1 MLTQNQQEKYDR
13 QLRIGEFGEK
23 EQEKLIKARILVIG
37 AGGLGAPALLY
48 LVAAGVGKIGIVEN
62 DKVALHNLNRQ
73 ILYTTDDLGK
83 AKISQASHRLHR
95 LNPECR
101 IISHKVWWADSIAQ
115 EISRGYELIIDCTD
129 NIESRLTSDNISKK
143 MDIPFVYGAI
153 NGWEGQVAVF
163 NLKKNNTY
171 ADTFGLDREKSTE
184 KKAHGAIGVVAATV
198 GSIMASEA
206 IKIITGKGE
215 ILSGKLLHLSLL
227 KNQWNIYKL

>member
-1 MLTQNQQEKYDR
+1 MLTLNQQEKYNR
-13 QLRIGEFGEK
+13 QLLIEEFGEK
-23 EQEKLIKARILVIG
+23 EQEKLIKSRILVVG
-37 AGGLGAPALLY
+37 AGGLGSSALLY
-48 LVAAGVGKIGIVEN
+48 LIAAGVGKTGIVEN

-83 AKISQASHRLHR
+83 EKISLASQKLNL

-101 IISHKVWWADSIAQ
+101 IISHKVWWDDNIAQ
-115 EISRGYELIIDCTD
+115 DISRDYELIIDCTD

-153 NGWEGQVAVF
+153 NGWEGQVSVF
-163 NLKKNNTY
+163 NLKKGNSY
-171 ADTFGLDREKSTE
+171 SHTFGLDGKKTTE
-184 KKAHGAIGVVAATV
+184 KKTLGVIGVAAAIV

-206 IKIITGKGE
+206 IKIIIGKGD

-227 KNQWNIYKL
+227 KNQWDIYKL